1 MNTLYLNIICMQ
13 NKSMQMYDQEE
24 DARESNLKRHM
35 RFVASDRI
43 ASLPYE
49 QEVVLDMFKT
59 SSTK

>member
-1 MNTLYLNIICMQ
+1 MQ